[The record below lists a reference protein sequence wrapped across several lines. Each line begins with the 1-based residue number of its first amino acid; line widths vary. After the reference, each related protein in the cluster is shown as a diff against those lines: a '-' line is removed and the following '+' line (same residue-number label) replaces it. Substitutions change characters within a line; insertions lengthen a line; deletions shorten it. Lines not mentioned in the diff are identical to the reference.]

1 MCTVVIEHS
10 VRGHVAMEHE
20 LSMSMV
26 FTLVNVLRR
35 SDRQQA
41 DGQAEYARDDSGH
54 AHR

>member
-1 MCTVVIEHS
+1 MVIEHA
-10 VRGHVAMEHE
+10 VRGHVPMDHE
-20 LSMSMV
+20 RGMSMV